1 MNIGLLV
8 IGDEILNGKIS
19 DLNAAWLTR
28 FVQQTPLA
36 LKSVIF
42 VKDDEKEMMDGLKYL
57 SERSDIILTTGG
69 IGPTK
74 DDKTKEVM
82 AKFHGKKLIE
92 NQDAKNLA
100 IKLYQKINREWS
112 ADKSNYHMLPEDFIA
127 TDNPGGLAPGLVF
140 HTEDKIYMSAPGV
153 PREFQLM
160 FEQVFLPIIL
170 DKAGDDRKEYE
181 IFNIRTFGIP
191 EEKIFFELCPNL
203 WEELETFGK
212 VASLPQVTG
221 VDITLVL
228 EKNNEIEN
236 KKNKIKAIIENSP
249 LKESIWQYGMLSLPS
264 FILEVAKSKKLTFS
278 FAESCTG
285 GLSSSRITDI
295 SGSSAAFLGG
305 VVAYDNQVKID
316 LLGVKENTLKTY
328 GAVSAQTA
336 KEMAEGCRTH
346 LKTDLA
352 ISYSGIAGPGG
363 GSVEKPVGTVAI
375 GWATANDSGSDIYH
389 FHGDR
394 EKLKMRFS
402 EKGLYKLLELINT
415 IK

>member
-28 FVQQTPLA
+28 FVQQTPLI
-36 LKSVIF
+36 LKSVLF
-42 VKDDEKEMMDGLKYL
+42 VKDDEKEMMDGLNYL
-57 SERSDIILTTGG
+57 RERSDIILTTGG

-92 NQDAKNLA
+92 NQDAKELA
-100 IKLYQKINREWS
+100 IKLYKKINREWS
-112 ADKSNYHMLPEDFIA
+112 ADKSNYHMLPEGFIA

-140 HTEDKIYMSAPGV
+140 NTEDKIYMSAPGV

-170 DKAGDDRKEYE
+170 ERAGDDRKEYE
-181 IFNIRTFGIP
+181 IFNIRTHGIP
-191 EEKIFFELCPNL
+191 EEKIFFELCPTL
-203 WEELETFGK
+203 WEELEVFGK
-212 VASLPQVTG
+212 VASLPQITG

-236 KKNKIKAIIENSP
+236 KKNKIKSIVENSP

-316 LLGVKENTLKTY
+316 LLGVKEETLKNN

-363 GSVEKPVGTVAI
+363 GSAEKPVGTVAI
-375 GWATANDSGSDIYH
+375 GWATPHDSGSDLYH